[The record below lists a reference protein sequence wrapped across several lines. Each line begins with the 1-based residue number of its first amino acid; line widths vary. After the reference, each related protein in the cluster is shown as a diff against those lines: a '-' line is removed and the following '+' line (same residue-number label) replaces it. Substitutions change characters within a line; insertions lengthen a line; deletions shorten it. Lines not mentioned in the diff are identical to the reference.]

1 MLMTPSSF
9 LTEKWLWI
17 IIGSLVLILVTP
29 LIVLW
34 VILTLP
40 PVLKVTATIILL
52 ICWGIVAGYKDW
64 IVSSRGEK
72 KQA

>member
-17 IIGSLVLILVTP
+17 IIGCLVLILVTP
-29 LIVLW
+29 LIVLL

-40 PVLKVTATIILL
+40 PILKVTATIILL
-52 ICWGIVAGYKDW
+52 IGWGIAAGYKDW
-64 IVSSRGEK
+64 IISKRKENK
-72 KQA
+72 RA